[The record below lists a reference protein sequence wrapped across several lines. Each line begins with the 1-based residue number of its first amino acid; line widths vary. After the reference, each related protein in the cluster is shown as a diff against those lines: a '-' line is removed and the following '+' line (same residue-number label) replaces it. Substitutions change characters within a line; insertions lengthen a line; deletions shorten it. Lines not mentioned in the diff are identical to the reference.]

1 MSFVRSES
9 VEGTIMTSKERVM
22 ESLNHRQPDAIP
34 VDFGST
40 AVTGIHVNCVAQL
53 RDHYGLEKRP
63 VKVTEPYQML
73 GHLEDDLMQAMGI
86 DVEGVIP
93 PETMFGFRNEDWKLW
108 RMDDG
113 LKVLVPGQ
121 FNTVKDQNGDTLIFP
136 KGDTSVPPS
145 GKMPKGGYFFDS
157 IIRQEPIKEELDP
170 QDNLEE
176 FSLISEQDVEYFARA
191 AKNAAASERA
201 VIANFGGTAFGDI
214 ALVPGP
220 FLKHPKGIRDV
231 EEWYISTVTR
241 QDYIHQI
248 FDAQCEIAL
257 KNLQRIKQVVG
268 DTIQAVFL
276 CGTDFG
282 TQQST
287 FCSEKTF
294 RSLYG
299 PYYKRL
305 NDWIHKNT
313 SWKTFKHS
321 CGAVETL
328 LDAMIDSG
336 FDILNPVQCSAR
348 GMAAEHLKEKYGDR
362 LVFWGGGVDTQ
373 SVLAFGTP
381 AQVREQVLQRCEVF
395 GRNGGFIFDSVHNV
409 QGNTP
414 IKNVVAM
421 MEAVKEFNGRR

>member
-1 MSFVRSES
+1 VSP
-9 VEGTIMTSKERVM
+9 KERVLA
-22 ESLNHRQPDAIP
+22 SLNHRQPDAVP

-53 RDHYGLEKRP
+53 REYYGLEKRP
-63 VKVTEPYQML
+63 VKVIEPYQML
-73 GHLEDDLMQAMGI
+73 GQLDDDLMQTMGI
-86 DVEGVIP
+86 DVQGVIP
-93 PETMFGFRNEDWKLW
+93 PETMFGFRNLDWKPW

-113 LKVLVPGQ
+113 LEVLVPGQ

-136 KGDTSVPPS
+136 QGDTSVSPS

-157 IIRQEPIKEELDP
+157 IIRQEPLKEELDP

-176 FSLISEQDVEYFARA
+176 FNLISEEDLNYFAQA
-191 AKNAAASERA
+191 AQKAAASGRG
-201 VIANFGGTAFGDI
+201 VIANFGGTALGDI
-214 ALVPGP
+214 ALVPAP
-220 FLKHPKGIRDV
+220 FMKHPKGIRDV

-248 FDAQCEIAL
+248 FDKQTEIAL
-257 KNLQRIKQVVG
+257 KNLHRIKQVVG
-268 DTIQAVFL
+268 DSIQAVFL

-294 RSLYG
+294 RRLYG

-321 CGAVETL
+321 CGAVEPL
-328 LDAMIDSG
+328 LEAMIDRG

-373 SVLAFGTP
+373 STLAFGTP

-395 GRNGGFIFDSVHNV
+395 GRDGGFVFNSVHNV

-414 IKNVVAM
+414 ILNVVAM